1 MFCIQKKEKKKK
13 LLLLLIF
20 RVLKYLSAEAEV
32 GTVGG
37 KGGRVLNYSWLYFL
51 QESGK
56 KKKTD
61 ENQLK
66 EEFD

>member
-1 MFCIQKKEKKKK
+1 MPSCFAFRIIKKKKNAK

-37 KGGRVLNYSWLYFL
+37 KGGRVLNYSRLYFL
-51 QESGK
+51 QEAGEK
-56 KKKTD
+56 IK
-61 ENQLK
+61 
-66 EEFD
+66 